1 MTSQQ
6 QHNNAMRNQLRS
18 LILLALAAGAAC
30 SGGGPGSI
38 AAIRVDDDFGVL
50 NAAKIELVAEGG
62 IAALLITDV
71 ARHDDRFYLHTMRH
85 LCSQTCA
92 APLDSA
98 TGTLSAPAADSLFT
112 LVWAQ
117 SPFSLKDDYG
127 TMNGA
132 ADMMTYTLRMT
143 FDGTTKTVRADDGT
157 MPPQMRQ
164 IVDALRG
171 TISAARK

>member
-1 MTSQQ
+1 
-6 QHNNAMRNQLRS
+6 MRNQLRS
-18 LILLALAAGAAC
+18 LILFTLAITAAC
-30 SGGGPGSI
+30 GRHDPASVTVG
-38 AAIRVDDDFGVL
+38 RVDDFGVF

-62 IAALLITDV
+62 IAALQINHLV
-71 ARHDDRFYLHTMRH
+71 RHDDRFFLYTNRH
-85 LCSQTCA
+85 LCSQTCP

-98 TGTLSAPAADSLFT
+98 TGTLSASAADSLFG

-117 SPFSLKDDYG
+117 SPFNLKDDYG
-127 TMNGA
+127 NSAGA
-132 ADMMTYTLRMT
+132 ADEMLYTLRMT
-143 FDGTTKTVRADDGT
+143 FDGTTKTIRADDGT

>member
-1 MTSQQ
+1 MK
-6 QHNNAMRNQLRS
+6 NQLRF
-18 LILLALAAGAAC
+18 LIVIALAAGAAC
-30 SGGGPGSI
+30 GRGGPGSI
-38 AAIRVDDDFGVL
+38 AAIRVDDFGVL

-62 IAALLITDV
+62 IAALLINETV
-71 ARHDDRFYLHTMRH
+71 RHDDRFYLQTTRH
-85 LCSQTCA
+85 LCGPTCPA
-92 APLDSA
+92 ALDSA
-98 TGTLSAPAADSLFT
+98 SGTLSAPAADSLFS

-171 TISAARK
+171 TISVARK

>member
-1 MTSQQ
+1 
-6 QHNNAMRNQLRS
+6 MRNQLRS
-18 LILLALAAGAAC
+18 FIVFSLALGAAC
-30 SGGGPGSI
+30 GRHGASSI
-38 AAIRVDDDFGVL
+38 TTARVDDFGAL

-62 IAALLITDV
+62 IAALLINEAV
-71 ARHDDRFYLHTMRH
+71 RHDDRFYLQTTRH
-85 LCSQTCA
+85 LCGTTCPA
-92 APLDSA
+92 ALDSA
-98 TGTLSAPAADSLFT
+98 SGTLSAPAADSLFS

>member
-1 MTSQQ
+1 
-6 QHNNAMRNQLRS
+6 MRTQLRF
-18 LILLALAAGAAC
+18 LVLLAAVAGC
-30 SGGGPGSI
+30 THRDPTTSP
-38 AAIRVDDDFGVL
+38 AIRVDDFGAL
-50 NAAKIELVAEGG
+50 NASKIELVAEGG

-71 ARHDDRFYLHTMRH
+71 VRHDDRFYLHTIRH
-85 LCSQTCA
+85 LCTQTCA

-98 TGTLSAPAADSLFT
+98 TGTLSASAADSLFS

-127 TMNGA
+127 TMNVA
-132 ADMMTYTLRMT
+132 ADAMTYTLRMT

-164 IVDALRG
+164 IVDVLRG

>member
-18 LILLALAAGAAC
+18 LILIALAAGAAC

-38 AAIRVDDDFGVL
+38 AAIRVDDFGAL
-50 NAAKIELVAEGG
+50 NDAKIELVAEGG
-62 IAALLITDV
+62 IAALLITDAV
-71 ARHDDRFYLHTMRH
+71 RHDDRFYLHTMRH
-85 LCSQTCA
+85 LCTQTCA

-98 TGTLSAPAADSLFT
+98 TGTLSASAADSLFN

-132 ADMMTYTLRMT
+132 ADMMTYRLRMT